1 MKTKLLHI
9 YFFYISIF
17 LFSCDRNEN
26 PCKLPESVLKDIN
39 KIDSLIKLPEVR
51 ERDRTW
57 NFNNYKEPSLISAQ
71 NETYRFIFRSSFD
84 GVNICRVEKI
94 NGNYKAITK
103 AFKDPDSIPSI
114 KEFSISSK
122 TWNTIVDGLSINGFW
137 SYPSSIER
145 NGLDGATWILEG
157 YKPTSDE
164 CTGKKYHRVMRW
176 SPIDKK
182 FIEMCKLLN
191 SLKKN

>member
-1 MKTKLLHI
+1 MKTPLLKKYI
-9 YFFYISIF
+9 FFISIL
-17 LFSCDRNEN
+17 LFGCHRNEN
-26 PCKLPESVLKDIN
+26 PCKLPDSVLKDID
-39 KIDSLIKLPEVR
+39 KIDSLTKLPEIR

-57 NFNNYKEPSLISAQ
+57 NLNNYKEPSLISAQ
-71 NETYRFIFRSSFD
+71 YETYRFIWHSSFD

-103 AFKDPDSIPSI
+103 TFKDQDSIPSI

-122 TWNTIVDGLSINGFW
+122 MWNNIVDSLSINGFW

-157 YKPTSDE
+157 YKPTEDE
-164 CTGKKYHRVMRW
+164 CTGKNYHRLTRW

-182 FIEMCKLLN
+182 FIGMCDLLN
-191 SLKKN
+191 SLKTD